1 MSDFLQ
7 PDEHW
12 QQYEALYPS
21 NQSDRSSIWTRR
33 LKTHDG
39 SVKTWKLE
47 GKSCHCNEGSTRILK
62 MKVVEPEVDQFKYL
76 VKLYIS
82 QPELIL
88 EFSGS
93 GEDELASGADVPDV
107 PELGRRDHKPKS
119 FRT

>member
-1 MSDFLQ
+1 MED
-7 PDEHW
+7 
-12 QQYEALYPS
+12 
-21 NQSDRSSIWTRR
+21 RR

-88 EFSGS
+88 ELADLAPSQKFSGS
-93 GEDELASGADVPDV
+93 GEDELASGADFPDV